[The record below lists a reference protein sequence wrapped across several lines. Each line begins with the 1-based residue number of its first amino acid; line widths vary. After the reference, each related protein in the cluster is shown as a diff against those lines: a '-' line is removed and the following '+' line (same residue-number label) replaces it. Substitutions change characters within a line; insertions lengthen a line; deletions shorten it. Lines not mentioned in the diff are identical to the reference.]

1 MVAIILPMTQMT
13 AALIDLAV
21 LTKFYRG
28 MADPSRLAI
37 LTRLQD
43 GEQTSGEI
51 ATGTKLSASN
61 ASRHLACL
69 RECGLV
75 ESRQEWRTVYYRL
88 ASGVAEL
95 LEHNATVAADLA
107 ERIAA
112 CENPAMKV
120 FDVAESMQM
129 TRSLPA

>member
-1 MVAIILPMTQMT
+1 MTVG
-13 AALIDLAV
+13 AIDLAV
-21 LTKFYRG
+21 LSRFYRS

-37 LTRLQD
+37 LTQLQD

-51 ATGTKLSASN
+51 ATRASLTPSN
-61 ASRHLACL
+61 ASRHLTCL

-88 ASGVAEL
+88 GAGVAAL
-95 LEHNATVAADLA
+95 LKHNAAIATELA

-112 CENPAMKV
+112 CENPAMTA
-120 FDVAESMQM
+120 FTAPS
-129 TRSLPA
+129 RC